1 MRAILIIGVVL
12 VAARAGLTA
21 QDTISVA
28 RDLYAS
34 AAYEEALSTLSRMD
48 SGSPAPEIARQVDE
62 YRAFCLYALGRTREA
77 ESIAE
82 SMIRKQPL
90 AGLDA
95 DASPR
100 LETMFAGVRKRL
112 LPSLIRERFR
122 TARSA
127 LDQKNF
133 GAAEPPLSEARL
145 MIAEAEKLGVNDDG
159 LADLGVLVGGFLQLI
174 RSAAEQRTSP
184 QPAMAAASMA
194 VGPAASPRP
203 AAPAPVPSADGRP
216 ASSTASPAAG
226 EGRRVY
232 AVEDEG
238 VSPPVA
244 LQQRMPAMTLEMKQI
259 TKALRSTGMIDV
271 VIDEA
276 GNVVDATIRQSL
288 NSSFDTLM
296 VRSARRWKYRPAMK
310 DGVPVR
316 YLKTLVLVP

>member
-1 MRAILIIGVVL
+1 MRAILVIGAVL
-12 VAARAGLTA
+12 VAAKAGVAA

-48 SGSPAPEIARQVDE
+48 SGSTAPEIARQVDE

-82 SMIRKQPL
+82 SMVRKQPL

-133 GAAEPPLSEARL
+133 AAAEPPLSEARL

-174 RSAAEQRTSP
+174 RSAAEQRTSS
-184 QPAMAAASMA
+184 PAAMPAALMSA
-194 VGPAASPRP
+194 GPAAAPRP
-203 AAPAPVPSADGRP
+203 VAPAAVPSADGRP

-226 EGRRVY
+226 EGRVY
-232 AVEDEG
+232 AVDDEG
-238 VSPPVA
+238 VSPPVV

-259 TKALRSTGMIDV
+259 TRALHSSGMIDV

-296 VRSARRWKYRPAMK
+296 VRSALRWKYRPAMK

-316 YLKTLVLVP
+316 YVKTLVLVP

>member
-1 MRAILIIGVVL
+1 MRSILIIGVVL
-12 VAARAGLTA
+12 VAAKAGLTA

-48 SGSPAPEIARQVDE
+48 GGSTAPEIARQVDE

-145 MIAEAEKLGVNDDG
+145 MIVEAEKLGVNDEG

-184 QPAMAAASMA
+184 PPAMPAASMA
-194 VGPAASPRP
+194 AGPAAAPRP
-203 AAPAPVPSADGRP
+203 FAPAPSAAAPAASA
-216 ASSTASPAAG
+216 ASPAAG
-226 EGRRVY
+226 GGRVY
-232 AVEDEG
+232 AVDDEG
-238 VSPPVA
+238 VSPPVV
-244 LQQRMPAMTLEMKQI
+244 LEQRMPAMTLEMKQI
-259 TKALRSTGMIDV
+259 TKAMKTTGMIDI
-271 VIDEA
+271 VIDES
-276 GNVVDATIRQSL
+276 GDVVDATIRQSL

-296 VRSARRWKYRPAMK
+296 ARSARRWKYRPAMK

-316 YLKTLVLVP
+316 YVKTLVLVP

>member
-1 MRAILIIGVVL
+1 MRAILIIGAVL
-12 VAARAGLTA
+12 VAAKAGLTA

-34 AAYEEALSTLSRMD
+34 AAYEEALSTLNRMD
-48 SGSPAPEIARQVDE
+48 SGSTAPEIARQVDE
-62 YRAFCLYALGRTREA
+62 YRAFCLYALGRMREA
-77 ESIAE
+77 EAIAE
-82 SMIRKQPL
+82 SMVRKQPL

-133 GAAEPPLSEARL
+133 DAAEPPLSEARL
-145 MIAEAEKLGVNDDG
+145 MIVEAEKLGVNDDG

-184 QPAMAAASMA
+184 QPAMAAVSMA
-194 VGPAASPRP
+194 AGPAAAPSPVAPAPSAAARP
-203 AAPAPVPSADGRP
+203 AASTAPAADG
-216 ASSTASPAAG
+216 
-226 EGRRVY
+226 GRRIY
-232 AVEDEG
+232 AVDDEG
-238 VSPPVA
+238 VSPPVV

-271 VIDEA
+271 VIDET

-288 NSSFDTLM
+288 NSSFDTLI

>member
-1 MRAILIIGVVL
+1 MRPILIIGVVL
-12 VAARAGLTA
+12 VAAGPRLSA
-21 QDTISVA
+21 QDTISA
-28 RDLYAS
+28 AKDLYAS
-34 AAYEEALSTLSRMD
+34 AAYEDALSTLSRMD
-48 SGSPAPEIARQVDE
+48 GGSTAPEIARQVDQ

-82 SMIRKQPL
+82 SMVRKQPL

-133 GAAEPPLSEARL
+133 SDAEPPLSEARL
-145 MIAEAEKLGVNDDG
+145 LIVEAGKLGVNDDG
-159 LADLGVLVGGFLQLI
+159 LADLGVLVGGFLELI

-194 VGPAASPRP
+194 AGPAAAPRPVAPAPAAAARP
-203 AAPAPVPSADGRP
+203 AASTAPVAEAGGRIY
-216 ASSTASPAAG
+216 
-226 EGRRVY
+226 VLD
-232 AVEDEG
+232 DEG
-238 VSPPVA
+238 VSPPVV

-259 TKALRSTGMIDV
+259 TKALHSTGMIDV

-296 VRSARRWKYRPAMK
+296 VRSALHWKYRPAIK

-316 YLKTLVLVP
+316 YVKTLVLVP

>member
-1 MRAILIIGVVL
+1 MRAILIIGAVL

-48 SGSPAPEIARQVDE
+48 SGSTAPEIARQVDE

-82 SMIRKQPL
+82 SMVRKQPL

-145 MIAEAEKLGVNDDG
+145 MIADAEKLGVNDDG

-174 RSAAEQRTSP
+174 RSAVEQRTSS
-184 QPAMAAASMA
+184 PAALPAALMPA
-194 VGPAASPRP
+194 GPAAAPRP
-203 AAPAPVPSADGRP
+203 VAPAPVPSAAARP
-216 ASSTASPAAG
+216 ASSTASPAG
-226 EGRRVY
+226 SEGRVY
-232 AVEDEG
+232 AVDDEG
-238 VSPPVA
+238 VSPPVV

-259 TKALRSTGMIDV
+259 TKALHSTGMIDV

-296 VRSARRWKYRPAMK
+296 VRSALRWKYRPAMK

-316 YLKTLVLVP
+316 YVKTLVLVP

>member
-1 MRAILIIGVVL
+1 MRAILIIGAVL
-12 VAARAGLTA
+12 VAAKAGLTA

-34 AAYEEALSTLSRMD
+34 AAYEEALSTLNRMD
-48 SGSPAPEIARQVDE
+48 SGSTAPEIARQVDE

-82 SMIRKQPL
+82 SMVRKQPL

-133 GAAEPPLSEARL
+133 GAAELPLSEARL

-174 RSAAEQRTSP
+174 RSAAEQRTSS
-184 QPAMAAASMA
+184 QPAMPPALMPA
-194 VGPAASPRP
+194 GPAAAPRP
-203 AAPAPVPSADGRP
+203 VAPAPVPSADGRP

-226 EGRRVY
+226 EGRVY
-232 AVEDEG
+232 GVDDEG
-238 VSPPVA
+238 VSPPVV

-288 NSSFDTLM
+288 NSSFDTLI

-316 YLKTLVLVP
+316 YVKTLVLVP

>member
-1 MRAILIIGVVL
+1 MRSILIIGVVL

-100 LETMFAGVRKRL
+100 LETMFTGVRKRL

-145 MIAEAEKLGVNDDG
+145 MIVEAEKLGVNDEG

-184 QPAMAAASMA
+184 PPAMPAASMA
-194 VGPAASPRP
+194 AGPAAAPRP
-203 AAPAPVPSADGRP
+203 FAPAPSAAAPP
-216 ASSTASPAAG
+216 AASTASPAAG
-226 EGRRVY
+226 RARVY
-232 AVEDEG
+232 AVDDEG
-238 VSPPVA
+238 VSPPVV
-244 LQQRMPAMTLEMKQI
+244 LEQRMPAMTLEMKQI
-259 TKALRSTGMIDV
+259 TKALHSSGMIDI

-288 NSSFDTLM
+288 NASFDTLM

-316 YLKTLVLVP
+316 YVKTLVLVP

>member
-1 MRAILIIGVVL
+1 MRAIFIIGAVL

-48 SGSPAPEIARQVDE
+48 GATAAPDVARQVDE

-82 SMIRKQPL
+82 SMVRKHPL

-145 MIAEAEKLGVNDDG
+145 MIVEAEKLGVNDEG

-174 RSAAEQRTSP
+174 RSSAEQRTAP
-184 QPAMAAASMA
+184 QPVTPAASMA
-194 VGPAASPRP
+194 AGPSAAPRP
-203 AAPAPVPSADGRP
+203 AAPAPASSAASRP
-216 ASSTASPAAG
+216 ASSTAPAAAG
-226 EGRRVY
+226 AGRVY
-232 AVEDEG
+232 AVDDEG
-238 VSPPVA
+238 VSPPIVIE
-244 LQQRMPAMTLEMKQI
+244 QRMPAMTQEMRQI
-259 TKALRSTGMIDV
+259 TKALQSSGMIDI

-276 GNVVDATIRQSL
+276 GKVVDATIRQSL
-288 NSSFDTLM
+288 NSSFDTLI

-316 YLKTLVLVP
+316 YVKTLILVP